1 MGLEAQNPQDI
12 PREEYGRRLNLLR
25 AEEARLSRRSNGLG
39 VAKLTAIALTLVA
52 ALALAKYNAGYLYV
66 LIAPFVGI
74 LALFAMHD
82 RALHALRRARRRK
95 AWYERGV
102 ARLED
107 RWAGTGATGER
118 FLKEAHPYAR
128 DLDLF
133 GKGGMFELLSTAWT
147 RAGEETL
154 ASWLLA
160 PASPDEVLARQQAV
174 AELRERLDFREN
186 LALAGEDVEVGI
198 RPEALVKWSGGHLAA
213 VSDEAKAGL
222 SASSGRQGDADCG
235 RDDRFSYR
243 PASSPN
249 RKFVRVAAPILAAL
263 WVASLVVW
271 GVVGRVSPVI
281 FLSLLNLILT
291 YRFRAGVEK
300 AAAGIE
306 EATHDLEL
314 LAAVFRQM
322 EAEPFTA
329 PRLAALQTVF
339 GSGGQPA
346 SEAISSLARRVAW
359 LEAHENMIV
368 KFADLFIFWT
378 AQCVWAVEAWRARHG
393 AAVRGWL
400 AAAGEM
406 EALASLSCYAYEH
419 PRDVF
424 PQFVEQGPVERRP
437 FLDIEDFSH
446 PLLPQATAVANDL
459 KLDDRLQLIVISGP
473 NMAGKSTFIR
483 SVGVNVVLAQ
493 AGAPVRA
500 GKMTLSPLA
509 VTASICV
516 LDSLQG
522 GLSRFY
528 AEITR
533 LKLIDEQSRGAMPV
547 LFLLDEL
554 LSGTNSHDRR
564 VGTESFVRSLLSRG
578 AIGLVTTHDL
588 ALAAIAEALEGRAA
602 NFHFEDR
609 FENGELRFN
618 YRLTPGV
625 VSTTNALDLMR
636 SVGLEV

>member
-1 MGLEAQNPQDI
+1 MEAPSQDTEENTGQQA
-12 PREEYGRRLNLLR
+12 PHEEYSRRLRDLLV
-25 AEEARLSRRSNGLG
+25 EESSLGKRSNALG
-39 VAKLTAIALTLVA
+39 VAKLVAIALTLIA
-52 ALALAKYNAGYLYV
+52 GFALAKYDSAWLPV
-66 LIAPFVGI
+66 LIAPVVAI
-74 LALFAMHD
+74 LALFVLHD
-82 RALHALRRARRRK
+82 RALKALRRAKRRK
-95 AWYERGV
+95 NLYDRGL

-107 RWAGTGATGER
+107 RWVGTGESGER
-118 FLKEAHPYAR
+118 FLDPNHPYAR

-133 GKGGMFELLSTAWT
+133 GKGGLFELLSTART

-160 PASPDEVLARQQAV
+160 PAPVDEITARQA
-174 AELRERLDFREN
+174 AIADLRPRLDFREK
-186 LALAGEDVEVGI
+186 LALAGEDADIGV
-198 RPEALVKWSGGHLAA
+198 RPQALVAWATGKVDAA
-213 VSDEAKAGL
+213 LPAEKAG
-222 SASSGRQGDADCG
+222 
-235 RDDRFSYR
+235 
-243 PASSPN
+243 PPN
-249 RKFVRVAAPILAAL
+249 RMFARIATLTLGTLWILSIVIWGTWGFV
-263 WVASLVVW
+263 
-271 GVVGRVSPVI
+271 GPVI
-281 FLSLLNLILT
+281 VLSVLNLVLT
-291 YRFRAGVEK
+291 YRFRAGVERT
-300 AAAGIE
+300 AAEIE
-306 EATHDLEL
+306 AATSDLDL
-314 LAAVFRQM
+314 LSAVFRQM
-322 EAEPFTA
+322 EAEHFIA
-329 PRLAALQTVF
+329 AKLIALQD
-339 GSGGQPA
+339 GLRSSKEPA
-346 SEAISSLARRVAW
+346 SAATASLARIVAW
-359 LEAHENMIV
+359 LEGHENLIV
-368 KFADLFIFWT
+368 KFFDLFVFWT
-378 AQCVWAVEAWRARHG
+378 VQWVWAAEAWRARYG
-393 AAVRGWL
+393 IKISDWL
-400 AAAGEM
+400 TTAGEM
-406 EALASLSCYAYEH
+406 EALSALAGYAYEH
-419 PRDVF
+419 PDDTF
-424 PQFVEQGPVERRP
+424 PNFVEDAPRLHAKG
-437 FLDIEDFSH
+437 LAH
-446 PLLPQATAVANDL
+446 PLLQPAYAVANDL
-459 KLDDRLQLIVISGP
+459 DLNRDLQLIVISGP

-500 GKMTLSPLA
+500 EKMVLSPLA

-533 LKLIDEQSRGAMPV
+533 LKAIDRKSRGHVPV

-588 ALAAIAEALEGRAA
+588 ALAAIAEGLNGHAA

>member
-1 MGLEAQNPQDI
+1 MEPPSQDS
-12 PREEYGRRLNLLR
+12 EENAGQQAPHQEYSRRLRDLL
-25 AEEARLSRRSNGLG
+25 ADEARLNQRSSAMGI
-39 VAKLTAIALTLVA
+39 AKLVAITLTLIA
-52 ALALAKYNAGYLYV
+52 AFVLTKEVPAWLYV
-66 LIAPFVGI
+66 LIAPAAAILVLFV
-74 LALFAMHD
+74 LHD
-82 RALHALRRARRRK
+82 RALKSLRRAKRRK
-95 AWYERGV
+95 NLYDRGL
-102 ARLED
+102 ARLDD
-107 RWAGTGATGER
+107 RWAGTGESGER
-118 FLKEAHPYAR
+118 FLDPNHPYAR

-133 GKGGMFELLSTAWT
+133 GKGGLFELLSTART

-160 PASPDEVLARQQAV
+160 PAPINEITARQA
-174 AELRERLDFREN
+174 AIADLRPRLDFREK
-186 LALAGEDVEVGI
+186 LALAGEDADIGV
-198 RPEALVKWSGGHLAA
+198 RPQALVAWASGNEDGAPR
-213 VSDEAKAGL
+213 
-222 SASSGRQGDADCG
+222 ASKTA
-235 RDDRFSYR
+235 
-243 PASSPN
+243 PPN
-249 RKFVRVAAPILAAL
+249 RMFARIAAPILGVL
-263 WVASLVVW
+263 WILSIIVW
-271 GVVGRVSPVI
+271 GTWGFVGPVVVM
-281 FLSLLNLILT
+281 SLLNLILT
-291 YRFRAGVEK
+291 YRFRTAVEK
-300 AAAGIE
+300 MAAEIE
-306 EATHDLEL
+306 AATSDLDL
-314 LAAVFRQM
+314 LSAVFHQM
-322 EAEPFTA
+322 ETEHFTA
-329 PRLAALQTVF
+329 AKLIALQD
-339 GSGGQPA
+339 GLRSGNQPA
-346 SEAISSLARRVAW
+346 SAAIASLARIVAW
-359 LEAHENMIV
+359 LEGHENLIV
-368 KFADLFIFWT
+368 KFFDLFVFWT
-378 AQCVWAVEAWRARHG
+378 VQWVWAAEAWRTRYG
-393 AAVRGWL
+393 IEVSDWL

-406 EALASLSCYAYEH
+406 ESLSALAGYAYEH
-419 PRDVF
+419 PDDTF
-424 PQFVEQGPVERRP
+424 PEFVNDAPRLHAQG
-437 FLDIEDFSH
+437 LAH
-446 PLLPQATAVANDL
+446 PLLSPARAVANDL
-459 KLDDRLQLIVISGP
+459 DLNRDLQLIVISGP

-500 GKMTLSPLA
+500 EKMVLSPLA

-533 LKLIDEQSRGAMPV
+533 LKAIDKKSRGPVPV

-588 ALAAIAEALEGRAA
+588 ALAAIAEDLNGHAA

>member
-1 MGLEAQNPQDI
+1 MDPIAES
-12 PREEYGRRLNLLR
+12 PREEYGRRLDALL
-25 AEEARLSRRSNGLG
+25 AEEVRTTQRSNRLG
-39 VAKLTAIALTLVA
+39 ASKLAAIALTLLVA
-52 ALALAKYNAGYLYV
+52 FALAKYDPRYLYL
-66 LIAPFVGI
+66 LIAAVAGI
-74 LALFAMHD
+74 AALFVLHD
-82 RALHALRRARRRK
+82 RTLRKLRRCKRRK
-95 AWYERGV
+95 SLYERGI

-107 RWAGTGATGER
+107 RWAGTGQPGER
-118 FLKEAHPYAR
+118 FLDPAHPYAR

-133 GKGGMFELLSTAWT
+133 GKGGMFELLSTART
-147 RAGEETL
+147 RAGEDTL
-154 ASWLLA
+154 AAWLLA
-160 PASPDEVLARQQAV
+160 PAAVEEIVFRQEAV
-174 AELRERLDFREN
+174 AEMRPHLDFREK
-186 LALAGEDVEVGI
+186 LALAGKDLEVGV
-198 RPEALVKWSGGHLAA
+198 RPERLVAWSEGAAENLA
-213 VSDEAKAGL
+213 SRRQTAGPSTS
-222 SASSGRQGDADCG
+222 SAAADFA
-235 RDDRFSYR
+235 RDDKFSQAI
-243 PASSPN
+243 ASRAN
-249 RKFVRVAAPILAAL
+249 RRVARIVAPGLAAL
-263 WVASLVVW
+263 WILSLIGWAIWGWVA
-271 GVVGRVSPVI
+271 PVI
-281 FLSLLNLILT
+281 FMSLLNLIIT

-300 AAAGIE
+300 AAAEIE
-306 EATHDLEL
+306 EATRDLDL
-314 LAAVFRQM
+314 LAAIFRQI
-322 EAEPFTA
+322 ESANFSA
-329 PRLAALQTVF
+329 KKLKDLQAALM
-339 GSGGQPA
+339 SGKEPA
-346 SEAISSLARRVAW
+346 SMAISGLSRRVTW
-359 LEAHENMIV
+359 LESHENLIV

-378 AQCVWAVEAWRARHG
+378 AQWVWAVEAWRARYG

-406 EALASLSCYAYEH
+406 EALAALSGYAYEH
-419 PRDVF
+419 PADTF
-424 PQFVEQGPVERRP
+424 PEFVERGP
-437 FLDIEDFSH
+437 FLDAEALAH
-446 PLLPQATAVANDL
+446 PLLPPARAVANDL
-459 KLDDRLQLIVISGP
+459 QLDDRLQLLVISGP

-500 GKMTLSPLA
+500 AKMTLSPLA

-533 LKLIDEQSRGAMPV
+533 LKVIDDQSRGTMPV

-564 VGTESFVRSLLSRG
+564 IGTESFVRSLLARG

-588 ALAAIAEALEGRAA
+588 ALAAIAESLEGQAA

-625 VSTTNALDLMR
+625 VSTTNALQLMR